1 MNKPHTLIC
10 VLGKTAA
17 GKDELVNRLCTTTK
31 AKQLISYTTRLKRI
45 GEGNT
50 HIFVDETK
58 YFDMLDAGSVAVDTN
73 IAGNYYWSTID
84 QLYESDIYI
93 VDYLGYKKLK
103 EMDLPGIKLV
113 SVFINTPDELRRD
126 RALNK
131 RKDDKSKFLIRDRL
145 EKKQFEDMLKS
156 ADFDYSIQ
164 NIRFPEAYSVFKWI
178 AMAEGVPTQQ
188 NDLKEGE

>member
-1 MNKPHTLIC
+1 M
-10 VLGKTAA
+10 G
-17 GKDELVNRLCTTTK
+17 
-31 AKQLISYTTRLKRI
+31 
-45 GEGNT
+45 
-50 HIFVDETK
+50 
-58 YFDMLDAGSVAVDTN
+58 
-73 IAGNYYWSTID
+73 
-84 QLYESDIYI
+84 
-93 VDYLGYKKLK
+93 
-103 EMDLPGIKLV
+103 LPGIKLV

-178 AMAEGVPTQQ
+178 AMVEGVPTQQ